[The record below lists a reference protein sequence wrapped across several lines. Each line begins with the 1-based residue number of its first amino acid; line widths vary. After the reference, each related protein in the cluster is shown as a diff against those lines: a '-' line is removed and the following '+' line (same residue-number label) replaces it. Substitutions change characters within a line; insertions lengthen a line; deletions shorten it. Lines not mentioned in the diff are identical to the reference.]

1 MIKWKSERTNLQRL
15 IDSGIGCKDIAE
27 KYGITPRYLRKVL
40 KRLSVPLKDKGRTN
54 TRKTKEIPLER
65 LEMPSTA
72 ICLNCGTSIIDK
84 VSANRKFCSNICQ
97 SQYKEREY
105 IERWKRGEESGS
117 ISHGYAV
124 SRYIRNY
131 LMEKY
136 NNSCQM
142 CGWGEINPF
151 TSKVPLQIHH
161 VDGDSLNC
169 KESNLMLL
177 CPNCHSLT
185 DNFGSR
191 NKSATRGRTEYF
203 KKK

>member
-1 MIKWKSERTNLQRL
+1 MIKWKNERANLQRL
-15 IDSGIGCKDIAE
+15 IDGGLECKDIAE
-27 KYGITPRYLRKVL
+27 RYGITPRYLRKVL
-40 KRLSVPLKDKGRTN
+40 KRLSVPLKRKGRTN
-54 TRKTKEIPLER
+54 TRKTKENALER
-65 LEMPSTA
+65 QEMPSTA
-72 ICLNCGTSIIDK
+72 ICLNCGTSITDRA
-84 VSANRKFCSNICQ
+84 SANRKFCSNLCQ
-97 SQYKEREY
+97 SQYKERQY

-117 ISHGYAV
+117 INHGYAV
-124 SRYIRNY
+124 SRHVRNY

-136 NNSCQM
+136 GYSCQI
-142 CGWGEINPF
+142 CGWREINPF

-161 VDGDSLNC
+161 IDGDSSNC

-191 NKSATRGRTEYF
+191 NKNATRGRTEYF